1 MNVGLLCTIVSR
13 ATVLEVVR
21 TRVGH
26 RTIKLLSAIRSY
38 NWQDISLQFISIDT
52 LNSWLNC
59 SRV

>member
-52 LNSWLNC
+52 LNN
-59 SRV
+59 